1 MWYRN
6 LCDCCQD
13 IDVLNKDDDTPT
25 TKTEVFSFGFTDFNL
40 VGDLVRTPCDGTIEK
55 EGPEADKKMKKVD
68 LMDLIVDDLPE
79 SLLPFRRALNVAF
92 GDTSEAKDG
101 FDILD
106 CNLGYKLVYFN
117 DAFHVK
123 IPLQTVMENSLEM
136 DIEAF
141 VFAFAESNTWK
152 YGELRLNTPIDILLL
167 PQWKR
172 VEG

>member
-79 SLLPFRRALNVAF
+79 SLLPFLRALNVAF

-101 FDILD
+101 FDIL
-106 CNLGYKLVYFN
+106 V
-117 DAFHVK
+117 V
-123 IPLQTVMENSLEM
+123 
-136 DIEAF
+136 
-141 VFAFAESNTWK
+141 
-152 YGELRLNTPIDILLL
+152 ILAISWYISMMLSM
-167 PQWKR
+167 
-172 VEG
+172 